1 MNKAR
6 FEAFSE
12 GVFAFA
18 ITLLSLIRGDGRR
31 APATAVDF
39 STSYAMRAS
48 ASACQ
53 KHPRWHHHW
62 HHGTRGL
69 GSRSGQPQEH

>member
-39 STSYAMRAS
+39 SRSYA
-48 ASACQ
+48 
-53 KHPRWHHHW
+53 
-62 HHGTRGL
+62 T
-69 GSRSGQPQEH
+69 